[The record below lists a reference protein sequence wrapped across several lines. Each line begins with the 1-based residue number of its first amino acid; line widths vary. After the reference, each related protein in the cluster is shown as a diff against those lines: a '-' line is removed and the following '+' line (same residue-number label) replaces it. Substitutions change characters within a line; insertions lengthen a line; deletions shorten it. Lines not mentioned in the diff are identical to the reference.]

1 MMYLTSTDMAHLEGP
16 DACCLPSVDSM
27 GTSHL
32 SCFTGAR
39 FSKDVQGCLDPIPI
53 LTGRNETMRCTHEC
67 GFGMVC
73 VEAGPETQ
81 LLRLT
86 VLHPSKEEAVVLW
99 SGPRNEVLAEGLL
112 SECYICF

>member
-1 MMYLTSTDMAHLEGP
+1 MMYLTSTDMPHLEGP

-53 LTGRNETMRCTHEC
+53 LTGRNETTRCTGEC
-67 GFGMVC
+67 GSGMVC
-73 VEAGPETQ
+73 VEAGPDTQ
-81 LLRLT
+81 FLRLT
-86 VLHPSKEEAVVLW
+86 VLHPLKEEDVVLW
-99 SGPRNEVLAEGLL
+99 SGPRSEVWAEG
-112 SECYICF
+112 